1 MLNIIFHKAT
11 ALINNKIQ
19 NHESKSFKE
28 KFEYLIIWGCHIMD
42 GLKLIIT
49 NLRKMIL
56 VISFHM
62 IVDEWHPLQLGKYM
76 WFCKGYQEQK
86 W

>member
-1 MLNIIFHKAT
+1 
-11 ALINNKIQ
+11 
-19 NHESKSFKE
+19 
-28 KFEYLIIWGCHIMD
+28 MD

-76 WFCKGYQEQK
+76 
-86 W
+86 